1 MGGKIHCQ
9 SKLGSGST
17 FWFTAKLPP
26 AELPSSTKTTA
37 LRGMEEQLAVG
48 TKVLLVEDNVI
59 NQKVGIRILESM
71 GCKVKVAVNGRD
83 CLEVLQQTQP
93 EPFQII
99 LMDCQM
105 PEMDGFEATAH
116 IRQMERMSNP
126 SSCGRQQQS
135 HIPIIA
141 LTASVTTDYKQKCL
155 EIGMDDFLS
164 KVNFIIILPLLVLL
178 QNTTNAVVRFKLV
191 LT

>member
-26 AELPSSTKTTA
+26 AELPSSTKATA
-37 LRGMEEQLAVG
+37 LQVTEEQLAVG
-48 TKVLLVEDNVI
+48 TKVLLVEDNAI

-71 GCKVKVAVNGRD
+71 GCNVKVAVNGRD
-83 CLEVLQQTQP
+83 CLDVLQQTQP

-116 IRQMERMSNP
+116 IRQMERMSYT
-126 SSCGRQQQS
+126 SSCRRQQS
-135 HIPIIA
+135 HVPIIA

-164 KVNFIIILPLLVLL
+164 KVVNFIILPSSF
-178 QNTTNAVVRFKLV
+178 VVAKA
-191 LT
+191 TK